1 MGWKEALQI
10 VLFVLSWVPVGFLV
24 VGTLADVE
32 QPYNYDFSIYNT
44 NWNGTSNFRIDI
56 EEAGYEVTAIET
68 SMSIVYRYNG
78 SAILTIMGP
87 VRDFTFDAVLT
98 IYDHLRM
105 GGSVLIADDF
115 GTANSSFFWL
125 NQMLTTLMPG
135 SLPEGVTGFLSYTD
149 GVLFD
154 LDSYGKSPIYPIIQT
169 FSRSSTGGAITQG
182 VNRLYLNW
190 ASTLSPTCMLGSPG
204 VGLAWTTVR
213 AWCETNI
220 TNAETNPYPDE
231 DEWAGILPVAGAL
244 AVPPVEGAPREGRLV
259 AVSDPSL
266 FTNDMLDRG
275 DNRRFA
281 NNIIHWLSE
290 GYLEPLPVLFCENL
304 LEVPI
309 VSAEFF
315 YGFYLARALWMTT
328 QPLLAPIYPL
338 ITAIGIKKYL
348 PDMKKPEVKSVS
360 DVFLRKGQTYFSERL
375 QYYRTEGNYARV
387 VKMLYRKLRR
397 DLRRKHMWSEYDS
410 NKVWDLMRYKDSK
423 FKQSEFFKK
432 LDRIEAISSKPG
444 TKIRES
450 ELMELFF
457 FMRNISAKLI
467 ETRK

>member
-1 MGWKEALQI
+1 
-10 VLFVLSWVPVGFLV
+10 
-24 VGTLADVE
+24 
-32 QPYNYDFSIYNT
+32 
-44 NWNGTSNFRIDI
+44 
-56 EEAGYEVTAIET
+56 
-68 SMSIVYRYNG
+68 
-78 SAILTIMGP
+78 
-87 VRDFTFDAVLT
+87 
-98 IYDHLRM
+98 
-105 GGSVLIADDF
+105 
-115 GTANSSFFWL
+115 
-125 NQMLTTLMPG
+125 
-135 SLPEGVTGFLSYTD
+135 
-149 GVLFD
+149 
-154 LDSYGKSPIYPIIQT
+154 
-169 FSRSSTGGAITQG
+169 
-182 VNRLYLNW
+182 
-190 ASTLSPTCMLGSPG
+190 MLGSPG

-213 AWCETNI
+213 AWCENDI
-220 TNAETNPYPDE
+220 DNATTNPYPNT

-244 AVPPVEGAPREGRLV
+244 EVPPVDESLRHGRLV

-266 FTNDMLDRG
+266 FTNDMLEWG

-281 NNIIHWLSE
+281 SNIIQWLSE
-290 GYLEPLPVLFCENL
+290 GYSEPLPVLFCESL

-309 VSAEFF
+309 ISAEWF

-328 QPLLAPIYPL
+328 QPLLAPVYPL

-397 DLRRKHMWSEYDS
+397 DLRRKHLWSEYDS
-410 NKVWDLMRYKDSK
+410 TKVWDLMRFKDSK
-423 FKQSEFFKK
+423 LKQSEFFKK
-432 LDRIEAISSKPG
+432 LDRIEEISSKPG

-450 ELMELFF
+450 ELMEMFF